1 VATVNFSVPEAVKV
15 AFDKAFRG
23 RNKSAVIAALMQ
35 RAIGEQALARRRQ
48 RLFAALT
55 AARSRRP
62 PTSGAKIRRIRHGAR
77 P

>member
-15 AFDKAFRG
+15 AFDHAFRG

-35 RAIGEQALARRRQ
+35 RAVEELALASRRRQ
-48 RLFAALT
+48 LFAALT
-55 AARSRRP
+55 AGRSRRP
-62 PTSGAKIRRIRHGAR
+62 PTSSAKVRRMRHGAR